1 MQDHLADMNNPI
13 TQKDRNRT
21 EFIAS
26 YYHTPSEMAR
36 RLFYIVVR
44 SGHLRA
50 APDYHVE
57 RDHLPGHDLLLCLSG
72 RGFVISRNRRF
83 RVSKGELAWISGY
96 QPHAHWADPRS
107 PWELYWIRFDGR
119 EVEETCNILSVYRA
133 PVFSGVPLPLLRSQ
147 FERILR
153 LMRDRLPALDAHL
166 NAAVSE
172 LLALL
177 FENRQAE
184 VAPSLVANKT
194 FSPDIQNPITNMA
207 LYPDRPW
214 RVKDLAKLS
223 GLSEPH
229 FFRRFRQVTG
239 SSPID
244 WLRRER
250 INHARRRLLQSNDPI
265 KQVAEQV
272 GYKDPFFFSRDF
284 KRYTGLAP
292 SEYRRQ
298 HVPEG

>member
-1 MQDHLADMNNPI
+1 M
-13 TQKDRNRT
+13 RT
-21 EFIAS
+21 EFVAS
-26 YYHTPSEMAR
+26 YYHTPSDTVR
-36 RLFYIVVR
+36 RLFYSVVR
-44 SGHLRA
+44 GGHLRA
-50 APDYHVE
+50 APDYHIE
-57 RDHLPGHDLLLCLSG
+57 RDHLPGHDLLLCLNG
-72 RGFVISRNRRF
+72 AGFVVSRNRRF
-83 RVSKGELAWISGY
+83 RVETGEFAWISGY

-107 PWELYWIRFDGR
+107 PWELYWIRIDGR
-119 EVEETCNILSVYRA
+119 QIEETCNILSVYRA
-133 PVFSGVPLPLLRSQ
+133 PVFSRIPLSKVKAEY
-147 FERILR
+147 ERILQT
-153 LMRDRLPALDAHL
+153 MRDRPAALDAHL

-172 LLALL
+172 LLAIL

-184 VAPSLVANKT
+184 VAQSLTAGKA
-194 FSPDIQNPITNMA
+194 FSPDIQNSITKMT
-207 LYPDRPW
+207 LYPDRHW
-214 RVKDLAKLS
+214 RVKDLARLS

-229 FFRRFRQVTG
+229 FYRRFRQVTG

-272 GYKDPFFFSRDF
+272 GYNDAFFFSRDF

-298 HVPEG
+298 HVREE